1 MRLVNPAPILL
12 GDQHHEANVDRSVLA
27 ASDVAPYLP
36 RAEVIFAGHAY
47 APTPSPFVPVRL
59 AVVGSRPLIDKTLH
73 VYGERMWMDGD
84 QMTAPVPF
92 TRIPIR
98 YERAFRGPNGFEEN
112 PVGMAKGAG
121 LPVHNVIDPADPE
134 APAGLGPIAPYWP
147 PRRRLLRNLDPGVVQ
162 ATQPDLPDT
171 FAWSFF
177 HAAPPDQRCSFL
189 ECNEWVVL
197 EGLHPEHPRFESQLP
212 SARARA
218 RLYTLDN
225 TSHREIVLT
234 ADTLWIDGDR
244 SLCCVLYRGNFEIE
258 SETMLHS
265 VQLFAGLE
273 LPGRLIPWPDA
284 TTPDARASQV
294 AAERPSAERVSA
306 EQRASN
312 PHQSGEHAAT
322 PQSVAGSTPPQ
333 APHGPSPQ
341 AQLNAALAAAA
352 PNTSDTTLQSTTP
365 LRPGQN
371 PVAARPPSGQYVA
384 VNPSPRPPSGQ
395 YAAVS
400 GTPVPMGA
408 GASHSLLAA
417 LAQDASSASTLQQQ
431 PQPLAASMPPPVA
444 GTLASP
450 GAMAQAVAMARGESA
465 PVAVQQPL
473 VAPESV
479 GTRPQESD
487 PYVQVN
493 AAWLEEPSSP
503 STNPVLPATTN
514 NTPSSPPATKPAPN
528 MPPSRLPMSGGNT
541 LTQAPSELRGL
552 IENMSSVPS
561 AAPTVAVPN
570 VAPVAAPAEPRK
582 PIEERGPAVTTRHI
596 HFEDAPTLA
605 PDTSDLARIL
615 AEAEQ
620 RAAQTEAVQPAAPPP
635 VAAGTRPSPHALRAQ
650 KTTIRGLGGLTRG
663 NDPFTHSESPPP
675 TARASV
681 QQHNVHH
688 NEESPTAQLPVPEIL
703 LKLASQQPASSRDPI
718 NLPNEVKSI
727 EVKGEIFGPEGTLAV
742 PPAQLQAAADLAFS
756 DEAPPTRQVDTRAL
770 LASANIA
777 VPTMT
782 AAPIA
787 DLDDDDMGRPTLS
800 GMEAPPVTMATP
812 PQVHK
817 DEARMDLERRIR
829 EGETLE
835 GLDLSDLDLSGFDLS
850 GKRLVGCRFDRSN
863 LKRGRFCGAD
873 LSGAS
878 FEGAD
883 LAEAALDDAVLERAN
898 LVSAKLYGSS
908 MRRALLTDANL
919 TTADVRRAVLDEAS
933 GQRTVFCRA
942 RLDGASAIGVKL
954 DTADF
959 TEAQLDGANFTGSL
973 MPELRAY
980 EVSAED
986 AIFER
991 SVIQNARF
999 DGGVLSRARF
1009 DGAHAEDS
1017 MWDRAVLDGVSFARA
1032 RLTGASFTKASLRK
1046 AHLDGAE
1053 LAEARF
1059 NRANLSGAHFL
1070 GVDLSHLTLDGA
1082 DLTGIV
1088 TND

>member
-73 VYGERMWMDGD
+73 VYGERMWMDGE

-98 YERAFRGPNGFEEN
+98 YERAFRGPSGFEEN

-147 PRRRLLRNLDPGVVQ
+147 PRRRLLRNLDPAVVQ
-162 ATQPDLPDT
+162 TTQPELPDT

-225 TSHREIVLT
+225 TSHREIGLT

-258 SETMLHS
+258 SETMLQS

-284 TTPDARASQV
+284 ATTPDARASQL
-294 AAERPSAERVSA
+294 SA
-306 EQRASN
+306 EQRISSMEQRASSSG
-312 PHQSGEHAAT
+312 SGEHAAT
-322 PQSVAGSTPPQ
+322 PQPLGGSMPPQ
-333 APHGPSPQ
+333 APSPQ
-341 AQLNAALAAAA
+341 AQLNAALAASA
-352 PNTSDTTLQSTTP
+352 PNQPDTTLQSTP
-365 LRPGQN
+365 IRPGHS
-371 PVAARPPSGQYVA
+371 PIGARPPSGQYVA

-395 YAAVS
+395 YTAVS

-417 LAQDASSASTLQQQ
+417 LAQDASTASTLQQQ
-431 PQPLAASMPPPVA
+431 QQQPLAAQLQPSA
-444 GTLASP
+444 GGTLASP
-450 GAMAQAVAMARGESA
+450 GAMAQAVAMARAEA
-465 PVAVQQPL
+465 PIAVPPPQA
-473 VAPESV
+473 APESV
-479 GTRPQESD
+479 GARPQESD

-503 STNPVLPATTN
+503 STNPVLPKPTN
-514 NTPSSPPATKPAPN
+514 NTPSSPPATKPAPA
-528 MPPSRLPMSGGNT
+528 MPLSHHPPMSGGNT

-552 IENMSSVPS
+552 IENMGSIPSV
-561 AAPTVAVPN
+561 VPAGAGLATAD
-570 VAPVAAPAEPRK
+570 VGTPHLRQAM
-582 PIEERGPAVTTRHI
+582 EERGPAVTTRHV
-596 HFEDAPTLA
+596 HFEDAPTVA

-620 RAAQTEAVQPAAPPP
+620 RAAQTEAVQPERSPTPPA
-635 VAAGTRPSPHALRAQ
+635 VAAGTRPNPQALRAQ
-650 KTTIRGLGGLTRG
+650 KTTIRGLGGLSRG
-663 NDPFTHSESPPP
+663 IDPFTHTESPPP
-675 TARASV
+675 TARASIP
-681 QQHNVHH
+681 QQNVHH
-688 NEESPTAQLPVPEIL
+688 AEESPTAQLPVPEVL
-703 LKLASQQPASSRDPI
+703 LRLAAQQPSSSRDRPPHPQ
-718 NLPNEVKSI
+718 PNEVKSI

-742 PPAQLQAAADLAFS
+742 PPAQLQAAAELAFS

-777 VPTMT
+777 IPTLT

-800 GMEAPPVTMATP
+800 GMEAPPLTMATP
-812 PQVHK
+812 LQVHK

-850 GKRLVGCRFDRSN
+850 GKRLVGCHFDRSN

-873 LSGAS
+873 LTGAS

-883 LAEAALDDAVLERAN
+883 LAEAALDDAVLDRAN

-908 MRRALLTDANL
+908 LRRALLTDTNL

-959 TEAQLDGANFTGSL
+959 TEAQLDGANFSGSL

-991 SVIQNARF
+991 CVIQNARF

-1017 MWDRAVLDGVSFARA
+1017 MWDRAVLDGVSFTRA